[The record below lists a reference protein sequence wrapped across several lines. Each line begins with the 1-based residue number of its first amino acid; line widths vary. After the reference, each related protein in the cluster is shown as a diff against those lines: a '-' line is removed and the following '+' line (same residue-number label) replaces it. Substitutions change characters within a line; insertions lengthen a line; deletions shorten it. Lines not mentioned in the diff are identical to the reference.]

1 MTFFSSQKK
10 ESSAIIIFLSSGQIE
25 AGFFSLGSIKKT
37 PDIFVKENF
46 KFIQNINSEILEQ
59 ETFYT
64 LNRVLEK
71 VFKEIS
77 NKNYNKNNLK
87 IYFVLGSMW
96 YISTLINIDIKKNKP
111 FFAEKEEII
120 KELESKSLEK
130 NSNYGVIESRV
141 ISISANGYE
150 IKNLKGKRANQ
161 VSAKA
166 IINIS
171 EKRILHKIVDE
182 TTKFFP
188 EAKIKINTL
197 PSISANEISHEISMS
212 DYLLVVSEEEITE
225 LCFIKKGQSI
235 ESFSVPFGKNLFI
248 RKIIEKGFAKDSNH
262 ADSILKMYEE
272 NSLEKTKK
280 ETLEQI
286 INEQIGNCLKT
297 LKEVLFQY
305 FSKNERPKAI
315 VILSSSKETNL
326 ILKNIFSDSYIHNGK
341 EGDFVKILLSKN
353 SKQGI
358 SFFTAISGIQ
368 NLYF

>member
-1 MTFFSSQKK
+1 
-10 ESSAIIIFLSSGQIE
+10 
-25 AGFFSLGSIKKT
+25 
-37 PDIFVKENF
+37 
-46 KFIQNINSEILEQ
+46 
-59 ETFYT
+59 
-64 LNRVLEK
+64 
-71 VFKEIS
+71 
-77 NKNYNKNNLK
+77 
-87 IYFVLGSMW
+87 
-96 YISTLINIDIKKNKP
+96 
-111 FFAEKEEII
+111 
-120 KELESKSLEK
+120 
-130 NSNYGVIESRV
+130 
-141 ISISANGYE
+141 
-150 IKNLKGKRANQ
+150 
-161 VSAKA
+161 
-166 IINIS
+166 
-171 EKRILHKIVDE
+171 
-182 TTKFFP
+182 
-188 EAKIKINTL
+188 
-197 PSISANEISHEISMS
+197 MS